1 MASSFTGPQVAQWTP
16 EDGSSPLRICQVVC
30 CGLALGWQLLFFF
43 LDVGGSHPFK
53 HCGLL

>member
-30 CGLALGWQLLFFF
+30 CGLALGWQLLVFF